1 MNLLCDGKVAIV
13 TGGGSGIGLAISQ
26 MLAMEGAS
34 VAIVDIDMD
43 AGNAAVE
50 TIRQSGANAFFRMCD
65 VSNSDSVK
73 EALKKTVK
81 TYGKLDCIINNAGI
95 GSSADITE
103 IKDDE
108 FDRLFAINVKGV
120 YLFLKYGIRQ
130 IHKQNTGGAIVNIA
144 SVGGVVGTPHLSAYT
159 MSKHAVV
166 GLTRAVAVEQ
176 GPNGIRVNAIC
187 PGPIHTEMIEEYAQL
202 NNLTLGD
209 LGKDLPLRKIGQPQD
224 VAGAVCWLCSDR
236 SCNTTGSL
244 LMVDGG
250 YTAQ

>member
-1 MNLLCDGKVAIV
+1 M
-13 TGGGSGIGLAISQ
+13 
-26 MLAMEGAS
+26 
-34 VAIVDIDMD
+34 
-43 AGNAAVE
+43 
-50 TIRQSGANAFFRMCD
+50 
-65 VSNSDSVK
+65 
-73 EALKKTVK
+73 
-81 TYGKLDCIINNAGI
+81 
-95 GSSADITE
+95 
-103 IKDDE
+103 
-108 FDRLFAINVKGV
+108 
-120 YLFLKYGIRQ
+120 
-130 IHKQNTGGAIVNIA
+130 
-144 SVGGVVGTPHLSAYT
+144 GTPHLSAYT